1 MCFYVCFS
9 LYLPFPLLRA
19 VMYEIYAQYTTQQ
32 LHEQLHP
39 PLSWVSL
46 PTTVMRTSIPTN
58 CTPTP
63 TICRETQED
72 TRPPTRSDVNIQRT
86 PAVLLLFH
94 PAAIISFF
102 SSSPLALTLYI
113 IAFHSPPTTCPFLLS
128 ASPLMKCSVNK
139 HREEG
144 SCKERYG
151 QVERVREVEGWR
163 DGENGCKW

>member
-9 LYLPFPLLRA
+9 SYLPFPLLRA
-19 VMYEIYAQYTTQQ
+19 VMYEIHTQYTTQQ

-39 PLSWVSL
+39 PLSRVSL

-86 PAVLLLFH
+86 PAVLLLFR

-102 SSSPLALTLYI
+102 LLFSSRSSYYC
-113 IAFHSPPTTCPFLLS
+113 FHSPPTTWPFLLS
-128 ASPLMKCSVNK
+128 ASPLMKSSVYK